1 MKLSD
6 PKKVQMKDTNLTPSA
21 GGIDRQAVPHKLRR
35 GAGRQPRPAPAGFTL
50 IELLVVI
57 AIIAILAAMLLPAL
71 AKAKQKAQGIQC
83 LSNLKQLVLGSKMYA
98 GDNQDRL
105 MPNGDEADEPAGLT
119 DPTGQPGGTL
129 AQWCPGR
136 EDEMTVS
143 SPVAMGTQLSPAG
156 VTVNNIGWQWIQMG
170 LLFPNVNNVGVY
182 HCPADQTAVTA
193 NSFGSV
199 TTCPRVRSMSMNAW
213 LNPIKVWGGDTSAAN
228 NLIIYRKES
237 DFTRPGPANL
247 WVFIDEN
254 PSSINDG
261 AFICDPELSQWID
274 YPASY
279 HNGAGG
285 ISFGDGHAEIR
296 KWRDPVVLS
305 ATTGIIQVGGISPRT
320 NPGQN
325 PAVDLTYLQNASTVI
340 K

>member
-1 MKLSD
+1 
-6 PKKVQMKDTNLTPSA
+6 MKDSNLVQSSCDFGREA
-21 GGIDRQAVPHKLRR
+21 GQSKLWR
-35 GAGRQPRPAPAGFTL
+35 GARGRLNPAPAAFTL

-83 LSNLKQLVLGSKMYA
+83 LSNSRQLVLGSKMYS

-119 DPTGQPGGTL
+119 DPNGQPGGSL

-136 EDEMTVS
+136 EDQATVS
-143 SPVAMGTQLSPAG
+143 SPVAMGQQLSPAG
-156 VTVNNIGWQWIQMG
+156 VTVNNVGWEWIQLG
-170 LLFPNVNNVGVY
+170 LMYPNINNVSVY
-182 HCPADQTAVTA
+182 HCPADIT
-193 NSFGSV
+193 SV
-199 TTCPRVRSMSMNAW
+199 SVNGIGTSSAYPRVRSMSMNAW
-213 LNPIKVWGGDTSAAN
+213 LNPIKVWGGDPNDGSD
-228 NLIIYRKES
+228 LMIYRKES

-261 AFICDPELSQWID
+261 AFICDPEYPTPNEWID

-285 ISFGDGHAEIR
+285 ISFGDGHAEIH
-296 KWRDPVVLS
+296 KWRDPTVLK
-305 ATTGIIQVGGISPRT
+305 ATTGVVQVNGISPKE
-320 NPGQN
+320 PPQQN
-325 PAVDLTYLQNASTVI
+325 PDNDLMYLQNASTVI